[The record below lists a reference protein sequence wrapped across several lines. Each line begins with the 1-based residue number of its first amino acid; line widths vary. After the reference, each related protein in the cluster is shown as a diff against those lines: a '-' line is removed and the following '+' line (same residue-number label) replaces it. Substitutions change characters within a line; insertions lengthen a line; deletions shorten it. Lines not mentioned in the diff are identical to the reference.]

1 MRFIAG
7 FLSPS
12 EYDTI
17 TGMNARM
24 TRLAGAACTSLYAAF
39 IGWVYVNQ
47 PRTMAQ
53 VTGGV
58 ASVVGAYNIDRAQFD
73 QGLRSFRSGQFSE
86 ARAALERADPAMQ
99 DPRTQFYVAY
109 SYYREGFGRVY
120 NDADLFQRG
129 LDAVNRAI
137 AIAPGPLVVTDPD
150 LGMHS
155 ASELKA
161 ELEGGLAHGAADLNP
176 LKLFRARK

>member
-1 MRFIAG
+1 M
-7 FLSPS
+7 
-12 EYDTI
+12 D
-17 TGMNARM
+17 ARL

-39 IGWVYVNQ
+39 IVWVYVHQ

-58 ASVVGAYNIDRAQFD
+58 ASAVGAYNIDRAQFD
-73 QGLRSFRSGQFSE
+73 LGLRSFRSGQFSE

-109 SYYREGFGRVY
+109 SYYREGFGHVY
-120 NDADLFQRG
+120 NDDALFRLG
-129 LDAVNRAI
+129 LETVNRVI
-137 AIAPGPLVVTDPD
+137 AIAPGPLVVDDPD

-161 ELEGGLAHGAADLNP
+161 ELERGLAHGAADLNP

>member
-1 MRFIAG
+1 
-7 FLSPS
+7 
-12 EYDTI
+12 
-17 TGMNARM
+17 MNVRIM
-24 TRLAGAACTSLYAAF
+24 RLAGAACTSLYAAF
-39 IGWVYVNQ
+39 IVWVYVNQ

-58 ASVVGAYNIDRAQFD
+58 ASAVGAYNIDRVQFD

-86 ARAALERADPAMQ
+86 ARAAFERADPAIQ

-120 NDADLFQRG
+120 NDDDLFRRG
-129 LDAVNRAI
+129 LDAVNRVI
-137 AIAPGPLVVTDPD
+137 AISPGPLVVDDPD

-161 ELEGGLAHGAADLNP
+161 ELEHGLAHGAADLNP
-176 LKLFRARK
+176 LKVLRPRK

>member
-1 MRFIAG
+1 
-7 FLSPS
+7 
-12 EYDTI
+12 
-17 TGMNARM
+17 MNARM

-39 IGWVYVNQ
+39 IVWVYVNQ

-58 ASVVGAYNIDRAQFD
+58 ASAVGAYNIDRAQFER
-73 QGLRSFRSGQFSE
+73 GLRAFHSGQFPE
-86 ARAALERADPAMQ
+86 ARAAFERADPALQ
-99 DPRTQFYVAY
+99 DPRTQFYVSY

-120 NDADLFQRG
+120 NDDGLFRSG
-129 LDAVNRAI
+129 LDAVNRVI
-137 AIAPGPLVVTDPD
+137 AIASGPVVVEDPD

-161 ELEGGLAHGAADLNP
+161 ELERGLSHGAADLNP

>member
-1 MRFIAG
+1 
-7 FLSPS
+7 
-12 EYDTI
+12 
-17 TGMNARM
+17 MNARM

-39 IGWVYVNQ
+39 IVWVYVSQ

-58 ASVVGAYNIDRAQFD
+58 ASAVGAYNIDRVRFD
-73 QGLRSFRSGQFSE
+73 QGLRSFRSGRFPE

-99 DPRTQFYVAY
+99 DARTQFYVAY

-120 NDADLFQRG
+120 NDDDLFRRG

-137 AIAPGPLVVTDPD
+137 AIASGSLVVEDPD

-161 ELEGGLAHGAADLNP
+161 ELERGLAHGAADLNP

>member
-1 MRFIAG
+1 M
-7 FLSPS
+7 S
-12 EYDTI
+12 
-17 TGMNARM
+17 ARM
-24 TRLAGAACTSLYAAF
+24 TRLAGALCTSLSAVF
-39 IGWVYVNQ
+39 IVWVYVNQ

-58 ASVVGAYNIDRAQFD
+58 ASAVGAYNIDRGQFD

-109 SYYREGFGRVY
+109 SYYREGFGHVY
-120 NDADLFQRG
+120 NDDALFRRG
-129 LDAVNRAI
+129 LEAVNRVI
-137 AIAPGPLVVTDPD
+137 AIAPGPLVVDDPD

-161 ELEGGLAHGAADLNP
+161 ELELGLAHGAADLNP
-176 LKLFRARK
+176 LKLFRVRK

>member
-1 MRFIAG
+1 
-7 FLSPS
+7 
-12 EYDTI
+12 
-17 TGMNARM
+17 MNART
-24 TRLAGAACTSLYAAF
+24 TRLAGAACTALYAAF
-39 IGWVYVNQ
+39 IVWVYVNQ

-58 ASVVGAYNIDRAQFD
+58 ASAVGAYNIDRVQFD

-86 ARAALERADPAMQ
+86 ARAAFERADPAIQ

-120 NDADLFQRG
+120 NDDDLFRRG
-129 LDAVNRAI
+129 LDAVNRVI
-137 AIAPGPLVVTDPD
+137 AISPGPLVVDDPD

-161 ELEGGLAHGAADLNP
+161 ELEHGLAHGAADLNP
-176 LKLFRARK
+176 LKVLRPRK

>member
-1 MRFIAG
+1 
-7 FLSPS
+7 
-12 EYDTI
+12 
-17 TGMNARM
+17 MNARM

-39 IGWVYVNQ
+39 IVWVYVSQ

-58 ASVVGAYNIDRAQFD
+58 ASAVGAYNIDRVRFD

-86 ARAALERADPAMQ
+86 ARAAFERADPAIQ

-120 NDADLFQRG
+120 NDDDLFRRG
-129 LDAVNRAI
+129 LDAVNRVI
-137 AIAPGPLVVTDPD
+137 AISPGPLVVDDPD

-161 ELEGGLAHGAADLNP
+161 ELEHGLAHGAADLNP
-176 LKLFRARK
+176 LKVLRPRK